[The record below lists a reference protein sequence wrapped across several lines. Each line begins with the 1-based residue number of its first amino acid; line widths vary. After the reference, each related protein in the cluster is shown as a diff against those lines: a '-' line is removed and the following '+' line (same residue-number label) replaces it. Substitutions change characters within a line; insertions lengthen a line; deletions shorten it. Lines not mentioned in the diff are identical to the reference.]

1 MWTTPLQT
9 RYRRPM
15 DGPPA
20 ELNIVLHQ
28 GNNVVATCQNLVLA
42 VWGEASTARPM
53 RAIHQSHLELLQLYP
68 RVGHLAVINDTPKMP
83 TAEAR
88 EVAST
93 YNRQSRMTS
102 IAVVVDGEGFW
113 VSAARG
119 FLTAVLFAQRGQS
132 KAKTDVF
139 RNVSDALQWHKRW
152 LDVDAPDAD
161 VVRVSINFL
170 RDMVE
175 EPRLR

>member
-1 MWTTPLQT
+1 MH
-9 RYRRPM
+9 
-15 DGPPA
+15 GPPS
-20 ELNIVLHQ
+20 ELNIVLRQ
-28 GNNVVATCQNLVLA
+28 GNNIVATCQNLVLA

-53 RAIHQSHLELLQLYP
+53 RAIHQSHLELLRLYP

-93 YNRQSRMTS
+93 YNRQSQMTS
-102 IAVVVDGEGFW
+102 IAVVLHGDGFW
-113 VSAARG
+113 LSAARG

-132 KAKTDVF
+132 KAKTQVFKDV
-139 RNVSDALQWHKRW
+139 SEALEWHKEW
-152 LDVDAPDAD
+152 LDVDAPDSD
-161 VVRVSINFL
+161 VARISMNYL
-170 RDMVE
+170 RSMVD